1 MGTNIAAGLIV
12 AAALALMWLGRHGPP
27 VAPERPKAPPEPDAF
42 TEALGQGVA
51 AVAGLM
57 VTLAGLCWLL
67 ILLGIFLAPLALV
80 LAWVVR

>member
-1 MGTNIAAGLIV
+1 
-12 AAALALMWLGRHGPP
+12 
-27 VAPERPKAPPEPDAF
+27 
-42 TEALGQGVA
+42 VA